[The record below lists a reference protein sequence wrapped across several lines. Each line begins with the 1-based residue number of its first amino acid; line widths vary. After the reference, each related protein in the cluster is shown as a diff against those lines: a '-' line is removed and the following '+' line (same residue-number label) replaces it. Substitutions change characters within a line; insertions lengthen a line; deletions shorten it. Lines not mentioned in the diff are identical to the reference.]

1 MDYYKMLGQ
10 LVKDNNGIITAKEVT
25 ELGIPRTYIVEL
37 VKEGNLKRYERG
49 VYITVQNDFDM
60 MYCFQMRFAQI
71 IFSHESALFLHGYLE
86 DYPQANVVTVKTG
99 TNTKILTKS
108 GARVHSIRPE
118 LFTLGETEKETR
130 FRRTVR
136 AYDIERSI
144 CDIVRNRRRVD
155 NEVLV
160 STLRKY
166 NNSPEKDISK
176 LLDYAEK
183 LKVSKILNTYL
194 DFMY

>member
-10 LVKDNNGIITAKEVT
+10 LVNDNKGIITAKEVT
-25 ELGIPRTYIVEL
+25 ELGIPRTYIAEL
-37 VKEGNLKRYERG
+37 VKKGTLKRYERG
-49 VYITVQNDFDM
+49 VYISVQNDFDM

-86 DYPQANVVTVKTG
+86 DFPQANVVTVKTG
-99 TNTKILTKS
+99 INTKILTKS

-118 LFTLGETEKETR
+118 LYTLGETEVETR
-130 FRRTVR
+130 YGRTVR
-136 AYDIERSI
+136 VYDIERSI
-144 CDIVRNRRRVD
+144 CDIVRNRRRID

>member
-10 LVKDNNGIITAKEVT
+10 LVNDNKGIITAKEVT
-25 ELGIPRTYIVEL
+25 ELGIPRTYIAEL
-37 VKEGNLKRYERG
+37 VKKGALKRYERG
-49 VYITVQNDFDM
+49 VYISVQNDFDM
-60 MYCFQMRFAQI
+60 MYCFQMRFTQI

-86 DYPQANVVTVKTG
+86 DFPQANVVTVKTG
-99 TNTKILTKS
+99 INTKILTKS

-118 LFTLGETEKETR
+118 LYTLGETKVETR
-130 FRRTVR
+130 YGRTVR
-136 AYDIERSI
+136 VYDIERSI
-144 CDIVRNRRRVD
+144 CDIVRNRRRID